1 VTQDPQAA
9 EELNAQENVAET
21 PETAAEANGAAPGA
35 AISQEELEKVQ
46 QQAQQYLD
54 GWQRERAEFANYKRR
69 MEREMKEAH
78 QNISAEVIKDLLP
91 ILDDFERA
99 FDSMTDTIA
108 NDAWTDGLR
117 GIQRKFNKVLEEYG
131 VTPIDPTGEMFD
143 PNCHEAVGTD
153 ESSEAASGTI
163 TATMQ
168 KGYLVGE
175 RVLRPALVRV
185 AK

>member
-1 VTQDPQAA
+1 MTQDPQAA
-9 EELNAQENVAET
+9 EELNAQDNVAET
-21 PETAAEANGAAPGA
+21 NDTGTEANGNAPGA
-35 AISQEELEKVQ
+35 AISQEELIKVQ

-69 MEREMKEAH
+69 MEREMKDSQ
-78 QNISAEVIKDLLP
+78 QNISAEVIKSLLP
-91 ILDDFERA
+91 VLDDFERA
-99 FDSMTDTIA
+99 FDSMSETIA

-131 VTPIDPTGEMFD
+131 VTPIDPTGDTFD

-153 ESSEAASGTI
+153 EESDAASGTI

-185 AK
+185 AR